1 MQEQL
6 TAIQSALTEHRR
18 RALLPEPSQRRALRR
33 RVGLSQSVVAD
44 AIGVTSAMVSRYEAG
59 TSAPRDNVLAK
70 YLQVLALF
78 AVESSDIPEVHD
90 AAARRRRAEAAGE
103 CRHDEA

>member
-1 MQEQL
+1 MHDQL
-6 TAIQSALTEHRR
+6 TSIEFALTAHRR

-33 RVGLSQSVVAD
+33 RVGLSQSVIAY
-44 AIGVTSAMVSRYEAG
+44 AIGVTPAMVSRYEAG
-59 TSAPRDNVLAK
+59 TSVPRDNVLAK

-90 AAARRRRAEAAGE
+90 AAARRRRAEVADAA
-103 CRHDEA
+103 RHKPE